1 MAKMSFSS
9 DNKAAA
15 QDNFPKLKLDQDESA
30 RIAIFEE
37 PEVEFVHN
45 LRTPKIVNGEVQY
58 TTSKDG
64 QRAMDFA
71 FVSNP
76 ICLGDFN
83 VLQERGID
91 PKNCPLCKAVQD
103 APDMFAQ
110 PKRRFAMHVF
120 QYTTNGTSKPT
131 KAFQGSVKIWAFTD
145 QKFGEIADLRDEIPS
160 GSLGDI
166 DVVLG
171 PCENKLFQ
179 KYKIISSPLV
189 KWKESEATKGQFQEI
204 IEENKAKDIRNF
216 IGRVMKKE
224 WMADEIVKVKKGWQQ
239 ANGQNGETANDGL
252 ALAEPNLDA
261 GLQNILNDTPEE
273 APKQNT
279 PTQENKKDS
288 GPVDFDDLLNS
299 L

>member
-1 MAKMSFSS
+1 MPKMSFNS
-9 DNKAAA
+9 DNKSSG

-58 TTSKDG
+58 KVAQDG
-64 QRAMDFA
+64 SRQMDFA

-83 VLQERGID
+83 TLEERGID

-103 APDMFAQ
+103 APDMFQA

-120 QYTTNGTSKPT
+120 QYTTNGTSKAT
-131 KAFQGSVKIWAFTD
+131 KAFQGSVKILAFTD
-145 QKFGEIADLRDEIPS
+145 QRFNEIADLREEIES
-160 GSLGDI
+160 GNLSDI
-166 DVVLG
+166 DVILG

-179 KYKIISSPLV
+179 KYKIIASPMV
-189 KWKESEATKGQFQEI
+189 KWKETEATRAQFQEI
-204 IEENKAKDIRNF
+204 IQDNRAKDIRNF
-216 IGRVMKKE
+216 IGRPMKKD

-239 ANGQNGETANDGL
+239 ANGQQGETANDGL
-252 ALAEPNLDA
+252 ASAEKDLDA
-261 GLQNILNDTPEE
+261 GLGNLLNTNESKKTE
-273 APKQNT
+273 APVNS
-279 PTQENKKDS
+279 NKNEE
-288 GPVDFDDLLNS
+288 PVDFDKLLE
-299 L
+299 LEGL